1 MIFLSRNVSLSE
13 DFCMSMITKT
23 ADLYDKYEEKLQVCE
38 PVFRHFGGLRSFH
51 GRIATLKCFED
62 NSLVSTYLGQPGEGR
77 ILVVDAGGSLRC
89 AMLGDQ
95 LAQKA
100 VDNGWA
106 GVLMFGSIRD
116 LEDIGKMPLGVLA
129 LAATPRK
136 SVKKGVGTAGIPVI
150 FAGVTFRP
158 GEWLYADADGVV
170 VSAEHAI

>member
-1 MIFLSRNVSLSE
+1 MNVL
-13 DFCMSMITKT
+13 IKT
-23 ADLYDKYEEKLQVCE
+23 ADLYDTYEEKLQVCE
-38 PVFRHFGGLRSFH
+38 PAFRHFGGHLSFH

-62 NSLVSTYLGQPGEGR
+62 NSLVSEQLGKPGKRR

-95 LAQKA
+95 LAKKA

-106 GVLMFGSIRD
+106 GLLIFGCIRD

-129 LAATPRK
+129 LAPNPRK
-136 SVKKGVGTAGIPVI
+136 SIKKGVGDAGVPVN

-158 GEWLYADADGVV
+158 GEWLYADQDGIVV
-170 VSAEHAI
+170 LPEQAK